1 MTKQE
6 ARELHESELRF
17 AAYLD
22 EIVGVLGDARRVEP
36 AKAYCTALLLPGER
50 KSVEPMAARM
60 APERVQAAH
69 QSMHHVVAK
78 APWDDA
84 ALLAAVR
91 RQVIPA
97 LERHGPIGYWI
108 VDDSGMPKQGQ
119 HSVGVAR
126 QYCGNLGKRENSDVR
141 RQGFST

>member
-1 MTKQE
+1 MTEQE

-60 APERVQAAH
+60 APDRVQAKH
-69 QSMHHVVAK
+69 
-78 APWDDA
+78 
-84 ALLAAVR
+84 
-91 RQVIPA
+91 
-97 LERHGPIGYWI
+97 
-108 VDDSGMPKQGQ
+108 
-119 HSVGVAR
+119 
-126 QYCGNLGKRENSDVR
+126 
-141 RQGFST
+141 

>member
-1 MTKQE
+1 VTKQE
-6 ARELHESELRF
+6 AREVRESELRF

-60 APERVQAAH
+60 APERVQAKH
-69 QSMHHVVAK
+69 QSMHHVVAN

-84 ALLAAVR
+84 AMLAAVR
-91 RQVIPA
+91 GQVVPA
-97 LERHGPIGYWI
+97 LERHGPISY
-108 VDDSGMPKQGQ
+108 
-119 HSVGVAR
+119 
-126 QYCGNLGKRENSDVR
+126 
-141 RQGFST
+141 